1 MSGWGLYIGE
11 AVKAGEYLG
20 EYVGEIIS
28 KEESERRGLIYNK
41 RNLSYLFNL
50 NRDQVLDST
59 RVGNKFRYINHQT
72 PPYANCR
79 AKILLCN
86 TVQRIGMFAVRNL
99 EIGEELLF
107 DYGDEFTSRF
117 DLIELDENAKP
128 RMERSKGA
136 AGKKS
141 VAAGKAVKVQPA
153 TAKKTGARPG
163 RPRKNIQ
170 IVKPAEPHIAFL
182 DTDEEV
188 SSEKGGGTA
197 IRKPEDKKGN
207 KRKRATLDRP
217 ANKGLD
223 ASQDALLSD
232 DNGSLDLMESSAESL
247 YESEDAEE
255 ELEVLKSMEA
265 RQGEYNNPQKRGWI
279 TRKAN
284 LVRYE
289 TEEELE
295 VVRPRMRLGRGDA
308 QKQGWVTRKANLARS
323 NKPRRR

>member
-1 MSGWGLYIGE
+1 
-11 AVKAGEYLG
+11 
-20 EYVGEIIS
+20 
-28 KEESERRGLIYNK
+28 
-41 RNLSYLFNL
+41 
-50 NRDQVLDST
+50 
-59 RVGNKFRYINHQT
+59 
-72 PPYANCR
+72 
-79 AKILLCN
+79 
-86 TVQRIGMFAVRNL
+86 
-99 EIGEELLF
+99 
-107 DYGDEFTSRF
+107 
-117 DLIELDENAKP
+117 
-128 RMERSKGA
+128 MERSKGA